1 MTMPVSRDGILMQLL
16 RRTKIDTVLWQV
28 GPGDDTRSRD
38 RMNCRSTYRCG
49 ASSTLATL
57 WLASAMLTWSLH
69 SCFAQCVD
77 FSDRAPRT
85 ELDAF
90 AKSPSSLLEKL
101 RNDKDKLSY
110 RLAAYIVSDP
120 SVLPSVQTLISEAP
134 STDRSA
140 IGGALRIAEARCTLT
155 KPDIA
160 QKIRNFT
167 QRLGDL
173 AVKGGYSAASA
184 DDPSAPLPSRDTQ
197 VKQPVRGGDL
207 LEGEGKTKLADPFKP
222 LPLPR

>member
-1 MTMPVSRDGILMQLL
+1 MQLL
-16 RRTKIDTVLWQV
+16 RRTKIDTVPCQV
-28 GPGDDTRSRD
+28 AAGDDPRSRG
-38 RMNCRSTYRCG
+38 RMNWTLTYRCG
-49 ASSTLATL
+49 ASARLAAL
-57 WLASAMLTWSLH
+57 WLACAMLTWSVD
-69 SCFAQCVD
+69 SCFAQCVE
-77 FSDRAPRT
+77 FSGRAPRA

-90 AKSPSSLLEKL
+90 AKSPSSLLQKL
-101 RNDKDKLSY
+101 RNDKDKLSS

-134 STDRSA
+134 SADRSA
-140 IGGALRIAEARCTLT
+140 IGEALRMAEARCTLT

-184 DDPSAPLPSRDTQ
+184 DDPGARPVSRDKQ
-197 VKQPVRGGDL
+197 VGQPRGGGL
-207 LEGEGKTKLADPFKP
+207 LEGEGKTKLVDPFKP